1 MKKSHRKDVIIA
13 RVIFAAICLV
23 LIAVIAAIIVHVH
36 GAKSKEKDTQSQQT
50 QMENQTPSTMN
61 PDLPPVT
68 ENPETE
74 EDMVQL
80 LWTTSG
86 VNMRTEPDKEST
98 IITVLPVKTQV
109 ELIGEEE
116 GWVKVLYNG
125 QEGYISADYITDE
138 DPAEAAVE

>member
-1 MKKSHRKDVIIA
+1 
-13 RVIFAAICLV
+13 
-23 LIAVIAAIIVHVH
+23 
-36 GAKSKEKDTQSQQT
+36 
-50 QMENQTPSTMN
+50 MN

-68 ENPETE
+68 ENPGTE
-74 EDMVQL
+74 EDTVQL